1 MHRDLELSQVLLNE
15 RIEDQLGEAA
25 RQRDQGHGRVISYSR
40 KVFVPLTR
48 LCRNVCHYCAF
59 AKSPGESAGLFL
71 APEEV
76 LEIAKAGERAGC
88 REALFTLGD
97 KPELRYPSAREQL
110 RRFGYPTRW
119 TTLSVRRGLSCRSRA
134 RRAVRPPGRE
144 RVRGE

>member
-1 MHRDLELSQVLLNE
+1 MRGDIVLREILHREPLECLL
-15 RIEDQLGEAA
+15 REAA
-25 RQRDQGHGRVISYSR
+25 QLRDQGHGGVVSYSR

-110 RRFGYPTRW
+110 RRFSYPT
-119 TTLSVRRGLSCRSRA
+119 TVDYLASVC
-134 RRAVRPPGRE
+134 E
-144 RVRGE
+144 RVIRETSLLPHV